1 VKVTRRLLSTREG
14 TLAVAALA
22 GIVALGILLT
32 FISGYKRQLSAD
44 AQPIT
49 VLVARQPLAKG
60 TSGDLMAA
68 KGLFQ
73 ATGLQRDQVKQEA
86 ITDPGSLRG
95 MVAAHDLVRG
105 QQLTLADFTH
115 PNNQVLS
122 RLGPDERA
130 VAVPLDSA
138 HGMLADVQAGDHVD
152 IFAGFDVQPNGTG
165 QSHPVLRVLLQNVQ
179 VLEAPGGDKQ
189 GGIGSGASTT
199 RNLVLKVPE
208 EDAPELA
215 FASDNGT
222 LWITMRPPAGAKQHM
237 PSLVTLERLLLGMR
251 PIPVNRFLAK
261 KRGLIN
267 RIYQG
272 DIG

>member
-1 VKVTRRLLSTREG
+1 VKTTRKLLSTREG
-14 TLAVAALA
+14 TLAIAALA

-32 FISGYKRQLSAD
+32 FISGYKRQLNAD

-68 KGLFQ
+68 KGMFQ
-73 ATGLQRDQVKQEA
+73 ATGLQRDQVKVGA

-95 MVAAHDLVRG
+95 LVAAHDLVRG
-105 QQLTLADFTH
+105 QQLTVGDFTH
-115 PNNQVLS
+115 PSSQVLS

-138 HGMLADVQAGDHVD
+138 HGMLADVQAGDRVD
-152 IFAGFDVQPNGTG
+152 VFAGFDVQPSGTG
-165 QSHPVLRVLLQNVQ
+165 QSRPVLRVLLQNVQ
-179 VLEAPGGDKQ
+179 VLEAPGADKQ
-189 GGIGSGASTT
+189 GGIGSGASSTK
-199 RNLVLKVPE
+199 NLVLKVPE
-208 EDAPELA
+208 QDAPQVA
-215 FASDNGT
+215 FASDNGK
-222 LWITMRPPAGAKQHM
+222 LWITLRPPSGAKQHT
-237 PSLVTLERLLLGMR
+237 PSLVTLDRILLGMR
-251 PIPVNRFLAK
+251 PIPVNKFLAK